1 MDTSTSLT
9 QEKRIK
15 IASMLAAEYKKM
27 KGKAPDK
34 ILIFWLSEGPLPES
48 LEDAI
53 NDEQLSDLQKQM
65 LEAAWGLIMKKEA
78 TEGDRLAGI
87 SAAFFSG
94 PAEIHVANISKDIVS
109 QL

>member
-1 MDTSTSLT
+1 MDTSTSLP
-9 QEKRIK
+9 QEKRIA
-15 IASMLAAEYKKM
+15 IASMLASKYEEM
-27 KGKAPDK
+27 KGKPPDK

-48 LEDAI
+48 FEDAI
-53 NDEQLSDLQKQM
+53 NDEQLTDLQKQM

-87 SAAFFSG
+87 SAAFFSD
-94 PAEIHVANISKDIVS
+94 PAEIHIANVSKNIVS

>member
-1 MDTSTSLT
+1 MDTRTSLP
-9 QEKRIK
+9 QEKRVE
-15 IASMLAAEYKKM
+15 IASMLTAKYKEM
-27 KGKAPDK
+27 KGTAPDK
-34 ILIFWLSEGPLPES
+34 VLIFWLSEGPLPES
-48 LEDAI
+48 FEDAI
-53 NDEQLSDLQKQM
+53 NDEQLTDLQKQM

-94 PAEIHVANISKDIVS
+94 PAEIHIANISKDIVS